1 MRNALRYG
9 ATAEEI
15 MEVLEIVSTI
25 GIHGAVL
32 AAPILETALDEFERN
47 NV

>member
-1 MRNALRYG
+1 
-9 ATAEEI
+9 

-32 AAPILETALDEFERN
+32 AAPILEAAFDEFKTN